1 MVALDNN
8 SPDSYGNLETL
19 LDLDGEIFMMDAGYW
34 VKFEVKRVSP
44 STRIPH
50 GIRYSLTLHDRNNV
64 RVIGFDNAHAI
75 KPKGRRRYSVQ
86 KVTLGSQTPDRKRYP
101 YEFESA
107 SQLLNDFWAAVD
119 KQMGE

>member
-1 MVALDNN
+1 MNN
-8 SPDSYGNLETL
+8 DIPFEFGHLETL

-34 VKFEVKRVSP
+34 VKFEAKRVSP
-44 STRIPH
+44 SPPIPH

-64 RVIGFDNAHAI
+64 RVLGFDNAHAI
-75 KPKGRRRYSVQ
+75 KPKGRKRFLGR
-86 KVTLGSQTPDRKRYP
+86 KVTLDHKHHLEKVAT

-119 KQMGE
+119 KQIGE